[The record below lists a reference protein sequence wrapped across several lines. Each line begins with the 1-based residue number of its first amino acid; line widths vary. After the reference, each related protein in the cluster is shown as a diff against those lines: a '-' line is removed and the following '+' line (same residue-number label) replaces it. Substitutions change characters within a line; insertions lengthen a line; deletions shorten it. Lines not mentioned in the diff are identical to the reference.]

1 MSDRIVIM
9 VTVAVYLVGMIT
21 LGIYAARRAKSS
33 TDFMVAGRKL
43 GLPVATATMLAT
55 WMGAGTI
62 MGAAGAAYGGGFL
75 AVIAD
80 PFGAALSLFLIGFIM
95 ARLMRRLKLVTITEF
110 LEQKYDRTAGVLA
123 ATGLLVAYVGWTA
136 AQFVAFGFILNTF
149 TGIDTEFGIY
159 AGAAIVLTYTAF
171 GGMWAVAL
179 TDFVQMIIIV
189 AGILILF
196 PLALNGVGG
205 WDAFTAALPA
215 HSFRLIPMEHTVN
228 AWTDYLADW
237 AVLGIGSLAAQDAL
251 QRSFASRNE
260 WVAQHS
266 AYLASIGYL
275 TIGVIPVLL
284 GMIGFVAMPDLA
296 DPETVVP
303 QLAIA
308 HLPPFLMAVFI
319 SALLAAIMSSSDSAI
334 LASSSIITST
344 IAPVFR
350 KKLTERHRL
359 NFARWSVP
367 VIGALAL
374 LVALELQVVYDLVL
388 YALGVILAVLIVPT
402 ILAMWWPRAN
412 RAGAVAEMITGY
424 VVWIGL
430 PFVSPG
436 SPSDFFGFLAGL
448 GVMLVVSPLTQKID
462 PPKPVRNVDGEIEPL
477 TDRLGV
483 LGLKPD

>member
-1 MSDRIVIM
+1 MSDQGLIL
-9 VTVAVYLVGMIT
+9 TAVGIYLLGMIA

-33 TDFMVAGRKL
+33 TDFMIAGRNL
-43 GLPVATATMLAT
+43 GLPLATGTMLAT

-80 PFGAALSLFLIGFIM
+80 PFGAALCLFLIGFIM
-95 ARLMRRLKLVTITEF
+95 ARLMRRLKLITVTEF
-110 LEQKYDRTAGVLA
+110 LEQKYDRRAGLLA
-123 ATGLLVAYVGWTA
+123 ACGLLIAYVGWTA

-159 AGAAIVLTYTAF
+159 LGAAIVLTYTAF

-196 PLALNGVGG
+196 PLALNDIGG
-205 WDAFTAALPA
+205 WSAFTAALPE
-215 HSFRLIPMEHTVN
+215 HSFSMIPVEHT
-228 AWTDYLADW
+228 TDSWLNYLADW
-237 AVLGIGSLAAQDAL
+237 AVLGIGSLAAQDTL
-251 QRSFASRNE
+251 QRSFASKNE
-260 WVAQHS
+260 SVAQNS
-266 AYLASIGYL
+266 AYLAAIGYL

-284 GMIGFVAMPDLA
+284 GMIGFVAMPGLA

-303 QLAIA
+303 QLALM

-334 LASSSIITST
+334 LASSSIITAT
-344 IAPVFR
+344 VAPVF
-350 KKLTERHRL
+350 KSSMNERQRL
-359 NFARWSVP
+359 NMARWSVP
-367 VIGALAL
+367 AIGVLAL

-388 YALGVILAVLIVPT
+388 GALGVILAVLVVPT
-402 ILAMWWPRAN
+402 LLAMWWPKAN
-412 RAGAVAEMITGY
+412 RAGAVASMLTGF

-430 PFVSPG
+430 PFVAPG
-436 SPSDFFGFLAGL
+436 MPSDLLASIAGL
-448 GVMLVVSPLTQKID
+448 GVMLAVSSLTQESD
-462 PPKPVRNVDGEIEPL
+462 PPKPVRNIDGEIEPL
-477 TDRLGV
+477 TDRLGII
-483 LGLKPD
+483 GLRR

>member
-9 VTVAVYLVGMIT
+9 VTVAIYLVGMIT

-80 PFGAALSLFLIGFIM
+80 PFGAALGLFLIGFIM

-110 LEQKYDRTAGVLA
+110 LEQKYGRTAGVLA

-205 WDAFTAALPA
+205 WDAFTAALPE

-228 AWTDYLADW
+228 AWT
-237 AVLGIGSLAAQDAL
+237 GSRTRWIKRSRSHCAAMS
-251 QRSFASRNE
+251 RSACSSR
-260 WVAQHS
+260 V
-266 AYLASIGYL
+266 ASI
-275 TIGVIPVLL
+275 
-284 GMIGFVAMPDLA
+284 
-296 DPETVVP
+296 
-303 QLAIA
+303 
-308 HLPPFLMAVFI
+308 
-319 SALLAAIMSSSDSAI
+319 
-334 LASSSIITST
+334 
-344 IAPVFR
+344 R
-350 KKLTERHRL
+350 
-359 NFARWSVP
+359 
-367 VIGALAL
+367 
-374 LVALELQVVYDLVL
+374 
-388 YALGVILAVLIVPT
+388 
-402 ILAMWWPRAN
+402 
-412 RAGAVAEMITGY
+412 
-424 VVWIGL
+424 
-430 PFVSPG
+430 
-436 SPSDFFGFLAGL
+436 PS
-448 GVMLVVSPLTQKID
+448 
-462 PPKPVRNVDGEIEPL
+462 
-477 TDRLGV
+477 
-483 LGLKPD
+483 